1 MSYRPG
7 EIYFVREN
15 ILGTNDLSSFVKIGL
30 VADQRT
36 SAERLKEHQTG
47 NPRRLHNQAVIE
59 TPAVHRVEAMLHR
72 IYAPHRVSG
81 EWFDF
86 KDEAQILE
94 VIENVKTLSGEVAK
108 VVPIFDEAETLA
120 AKPSHTGLLPS
131 TVAIQAVADRW
142 AVATAKVAMC
152 TGIRSTISGKFVEAL
167 KAGVDVKG
175 AAIEKEVYP
184 KPKFNTTLFKKEHKE
199 KYQEYSKVAASFSA
213 TFKSLI
219 SSVDP
224 STLDAQFLEQ
234 ITKIEAML
242 AQVEKLE
249 DAYLLNEPLLLVTHL
264 LALAEWDRDIAEAEL
279 KVACGTAAGIEGICT
294 WERKASTKTSLDT
307 DKLANL
313 EPDLFLQYFL
323 PRESYSRITVNRKRN

>member
-1 MSYRPG
+1 MAYRPG

-30 VADQRT
+30 VADQRS

-108 VVPIFDEAETLA
+108 VVPIFDEAEALA
-120 AKPSHTGLLPS
+120 TKPSGDALIAS
-131 TVAIQAVADRW
+131 TAEIQAIADRW
-142 AVATAKVAMC
+142 AVASAKVTVC
-152 TGIRSTISGKFVEAL
+152 SGIRSAISSKFVEAL

-175 AAIEKEVYP
+175 AAVEKEVYP
-184 KPKFNTTLFKKEHKE
+184 KPKFNTTLFKKEQKE
-199 KYQEYSKVAASFSA
+199 KYEEYSKVAASFSS
-213 TFKSLI
+213 TFKMLI
-219 SSVDP
+219 AAVDP
-224 STLDAQFLEQ
+224 TALDAEFLEQ
-234 ITKIEAML
+234 IAAIEAMV
-242 AQVEKLE
+242 AKVESLE
-249 DAYLLNEPLLLVTHL
+249 DAYLLNEPLLLVTKL
-264 LALAEWDRDIAEAEL
+264 SALAEWDRDVAEAEL
-279 KVACGTAAGIEGICT
+279 KVACGTAVGIEGVCT
-294 WERKASTKTSLDT
+294 WERKESTRTSLDT
-307 DKLANL
+307 DKLFNL
-313 EPDLFLQYFL
+313 EPELYLEYFL
-323 PRESYSRITVNRKRN
+323 PRESHNRITITRKQN